1 MDAPEDGSETLQNIT
16 DEFISLMSRFH
27 MFFRWEQLRTNLKY
41 TEDYIASIASAVPT
55 VDGVEQCGIP
65 ADHQGMC
72 KSQDPYSPG
81 LRRVIAVLK
90 RYSKAAP
97 LAIERRLSLDTEM
110 LGLRRRH
117 EAMELLR

>member
-1 MDAPEDGSETLQNIT
+1 M
-16 DEFISLMSRFH
+16 
-27 MFFRWEQLRTNLKY
+27 RTNLEY

-55 VDGVEQCGIP
+55 VDGDNVEKCGIP

-72 KSQDPYSPG
+72 KFQDPYSPG
-81 LRRVIAVLK
+81 LRTVIAALK

-110 LGLRRRH
+110 LGLRHDMR
-117 EAMELLR
+117 LWSC